1 MITIRPGSPAA
12 LLVASIVAERLA
24 TKPSPSV
31 RKRRGLKTELPGRFR
46 RPLINRQAMRAGEA
60 NA

>member
-12 LLVASIVAERLA
+12 VLVASIVAERLA
-24 TKPSPSV
+24 TTPSHSV
-31 RKRRGLKTELPGRFR
+31 RKKRGLSTELPGRFR
-46 RPLINRQAMRAGEA
+46 RPLIRRRTMHASEA